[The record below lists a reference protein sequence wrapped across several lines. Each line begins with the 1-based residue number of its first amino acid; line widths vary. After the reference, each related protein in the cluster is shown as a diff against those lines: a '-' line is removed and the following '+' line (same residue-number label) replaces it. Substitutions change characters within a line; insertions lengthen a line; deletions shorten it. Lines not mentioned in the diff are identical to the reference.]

1 MSSLEDPAFVS
12 PSRINL
18 YLETLVSK
26 GCAEVTINSYR
37 RNLGFFYRDLPK
49 DKLIQPNTLEDWRH
63 QMIEKGYTIG
73 TINHR
78 LTTVNGYLDYVGL
91 RNYQAAY
98 LCRDLQEQLSP
109 ELSRHEYLRL
119 LSTAKLLG
127 RQRTYL
133 LIKTIVATGLA
144 VHELSCLT
152 LEAVKAGTIRVTKG
166 NSHRVVQIPLCVKE
180 ELLSYARKKQLSAG
194 PIFVT
199 RNGMVINRSNVS
211 LEIQTLACCRISG
224 LAVHKAVDGHH
235 QLGTSARGDR
245 LAHVGGGEG
254 GLFDGV
260 GDFDFTGIGAFS
272 GDGDRVGVRVFA
284 FWKRHGVVGA
294 LGQGVSSLPPTAQIR
309 PWAFAPCHHR

>member
-109 ELSRHEYLRL
+109 ELSRHEYTTALFYGKMVVVHTVPSRGLVVWCLYSTRVLYELLFFSFLFLKVLRL
-119 LSTAKLLG
+119 
-127 RQRTYL
+127 
-133 LIKTIVATGLA
+133 IV
-144 VHELSCLT
+144 
-152 LEAVKAGTIRVTKG
+152 
-166 NSHRVVQIPLCVKE
+166 
-180 ELLSYARKKQLSAG
+180 
-194 PIFVT
+194 
-199 RNGMVINRSNVS
+199 
-211 LEIQTLACCRISG
+211 
-224 LAVHKAVDGHH
+224 
-235 QLGTSARGDR
+235 
-245 LAHVGGGEG
+245 
-254 GLFDGV
+254 
-260 GDFDFTGIGAFS
+260 
-272 GDGDRVGVRVFA
+272 
-284 FWKRHGVVGA
+284 
-294 LGQGVSSLPPTAQIR
+294 
-309 PWAFAPCHHR
+309 

>member
-1 MSSLEDPAFVS
+1 
-12 PSRINL
+12 
-18 YLETLVSK
+18 
-26 GCAEVTINSYR
+26 
-37 RNLGFFYRDLPK
+37 
-49 DKLIQPNTLEDWRH
+49 
-63 QMIEKGYTIG
+63 MIEKGYTIG

-199 RNGMVINRSNVS
+199 RNGKVINRSNVS
-211 LEIQTLACCRISG
+211 LEIQTLAKDARVAPEKCNPRCLRKLYQTTHQQIHQNIAILVEQTHERI
-224 LAVHKAVDGHH
+224 LEEEQLKAGWD
-235 QLGTSARGDR
+235 
-245 LAHVGGGEG
+245 
-254 GLFDGV
+254 
-260 GDFDFTGIGAFS
+260 
-272 GDGDRVGVRVFA
+272 
-284 FWKRHGVVGA
+284 
-294 LGQGVSSLPPTAQIR
+294 IR
-309 PWAFAPCHHR
+309 